1 MVFFLVFTVIPN
13 VINMVIGFACIILFF
28 SLTFNWIWKPKVKA
42 FFKEYLINPITGVF
56 NKMKI
61 SDERLKENIKL
72 IDTCNNINIYE
83 FNYIFDKSKRK
94 HVGILAQELLDTEY
108 SDCVILDDE
117 SGVYL
122 VDYEKLDLFYE
133 KQKLPYRLKHY

>member
-28 SLTFNWIWKPKVKA
+28 SLTFNWLWKPKVKK
-42 FFKEYLINPITGVF
+42 FFQEYLINPITGVF
-56 NKMKI
+56 KKMKI

-83 FNYIFDKSKRK
+83 FNYIFDKRKKK
-94 HVGILAQELLDTEY
+94 HVGILAQELLGTEY
-108 SDCVILDDE
+108 KDCVILDDE

-122 VDYEKLDLFYE
+122 IDYEKLDLMYN
-133 KQKLPYRLKHY
+133 KKKLPYILT

>member
-56 NKMKI
+56 NSMKI

-83 FNYIFDKSKRK
+83 FNYIFDKLKRK

-122 VDYEKLDLFYE
+122 VDYEKLDLFYK

>member
-108 SDCVILDDE
+108 SDCIILDDE

-122 VDYEKLDLFYE
+122 VDYEKLDLFYK
-133 KQKLPYRLKHY
+133 KQRLPYILT